1 MEAQNPVTAAAET
14 QKSHDI
20 LEQNLE
26 QVRALLARHRVVEF
40 MVHSQESARQ
50 ELVESLVHRENLA
63 KLRNRLLR
71 LHPADLAYILE
82 ALPPGERMVAW
93 QQIRDDRGGEVL
105 LEMSDAV
112 RRQLI
117 DVTDP
122 EQLFSALQAL
132 DADDLSYIAEDL
144 PEDILQRCLQSLSA
158 EERTWVEAAI
168 RYPEN
173 SVGVLM
179 SNIMVTARETDT
191 LAQVQE
197 QLRGMDELPIH
208 TDKLF
213 VLDRRGLF
221 KGVLS
226 LQTMLL
232 SRPDATV
239 ADVMATDVVRFRA
252 DDSAQ
257 DAAQAFERYDLVS
270 APVVNERGKLAGR
283 LTVDVM
289 MDYLRQRTSDELLKL
304 AGLSREEDI
313 FLTIWSSAR
322 NRWAWL
328 SLNLLTAFVA
338 SHVIGLFEASIVQL
352 VALAALMPIVASVG
366 GNTGNQTTALV
377 IRAITMGQLTASNA
391 MQMIRKELGIS
402 VLNGVL
408 FGIVVALFAILLYH
422 NLALGLVIASAML
435 LNITLAAAVGLGVPL
450 TLHRFGKDP
459 ALGSSVLLTAVT
471 DSMGFFI
478 FLGLATMFLL

>member
-1 MEAQNPVTAAAET
+1 MEAHKPETAGAVT

-26 QVRALLARHRVVEF
+26 QVRALLAKHRVVEF
-40 MVHSQESARQ
+40 MVHSQDSPRH
-50 ELVESLVHRENLA
+50 ELVESLVHRQNLA
-63 KLRNRLLR
+63 ELRNRLLR
-71 LHPADLAYILE
+71 LHPADIAYILE
-82 ALPPGERMVAW
+82 ALPPEYRLLAW
-93 QQIRDDRGGEVL
+93 QQVSADRGGEVL

-112 RRQLI
+112 RRPLI
-117 DVTDP
+117 EATDP
-122 EQLFSALQAL
+122 EPLVAALQAL

-168 RYPEN
+168 RYPED
-173 SVGVLM
+173 SVGALM
-179 SNIMVTARETDT
+179 SNVMVTARETDT
-191 LAQVQE
+191 LAQVLE
-197 QLRGMDELPIH
+197 QLRGLGEMPIH

-221 KGVLS
+221 KGVLT
-226 LQTMLL
+226 LQAMLL

-270 APVVNERGKLAGR
+270 APVVNDRGKLAGR

-289 MDYLRQRTSDELLKL
+289 MDYLRQRTSDELLKI

-328 SLNLLTAFVA
+328 SINLFTAFVA
-338 SHVIGLFEASIVQL
+338 SRVIGLFEASITQL

-377 IRAITMGQLTASNA
+377 IRAITMGQLTVGNVA
-391 MQMIRKELGIS
+391 QLIRKELGIS

-435 LNITLAAAVGLGVPL
+435 LNLTLAAVVGLGVPL
-450 TLHRFGKDP
+450 TLHRLGKDP
-459 ALGSSVLLTAVT
+459 ALGSSVLLTAAT

-478 FLGLATMFLL
+478 FLGLATVFLV